1 MVQRWPTK
9 KLGEIYENIKKEKA
23 SIGEV
28 PYIEIGNID
37 VNNKKIIL
45 TYKGAVNGSI
55 FAPENSILI
64 SRVRPT
70 RGAVAFVDKKI
81 AVSSAFTIIKP
92 KADYNPKLL
101 FYFLAWNKKFF
112 DYLGERQKGTNY
124 PSVREEDILEFEVA
138 LPENKEEQQ
147 KIVKILDTIQ
157 SAIEIQ
163 EKIIEKT
170 KELKKSLMN
179 LLFHYGLAGLRVK
192 ELASSRVGEL
202 TSSELEKLGLRLKKT
217 EIGQIPEHWE
227 VVRLEELALDFL
239 GGGTPSTNVREYWD
253 GEIPWTTSSIIEE
266 GKVCILKNGQKYIT
280 KLGYENSSTQI
291 VPAFNLLVGTRVGV
305 GKVAINE
312 IDIAINQDL
321 TGIIYNREKINLF
334 YFAYILTSP
343 RCQGF
348 FNSYKR
354 GATIKGIPRSD
365 LETMLIPLPPLPEQ
379 QEIAEIL
386 QTIDQKIE
394 IEKKKKELYEELF
407 KTLLNKIMN
416 QEIDVN
422 LLDY

>member
-45 TYKGAVNGSI
+45 TYKEAVNGSI

-202 TSSELEKLGLRLKKT
+202 SSSEIEKLGLRLKKT
-217 EIGQIPEHWE
+217 KIGEIPEDWE
-227 VVRLEELALDFL
+227 VVKLGKVLKLSSGKSRPSQISNDQTEKMLYPVYGGNGIIGYSDKFIITHPTIVIGRVGEYCGAVYKAQNFAWITDNALYATDIELQKIDLDFSVHYFNYL
-239 GGGTPSTNVREYWD
+239 NLNKFKKKS
-253 GEIPWTTSSIIEE
+253 
-266 GKVCILKNGQKYIT
+266 GQP
-280 KLGYENSSTQI
+280 LLTQ
-291 VPAFNLLVGTRVGV
+291 T
-305 GKVAINE
+305 
-312 IDIAINQDL
+312 
-321 TGIIYNREKINLF
+321 IIYSI
-334 YFAYILTSP
+334 S
-343 RCQGF
+343 
-348 FNSYKR
+348 
-354 GATIKGIPRSD
+354 
-365 LETMLIPLPPLPEQ
+365 IPLPPLPEQ
-379 QEIAEIL
+379 KEIAEIL

-422 LLDY
+422 LLNY